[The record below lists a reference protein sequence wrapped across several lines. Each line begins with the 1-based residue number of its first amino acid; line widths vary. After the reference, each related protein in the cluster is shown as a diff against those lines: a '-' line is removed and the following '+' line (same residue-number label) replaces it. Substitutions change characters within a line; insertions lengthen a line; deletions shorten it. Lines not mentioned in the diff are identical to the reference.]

1 MFSWVSVWRCATR
14 GVAWNLRCGKA
25 APRIAIPRVRAPR
38 YSLRCAIEAR
48 GALPHAW
55 AMRAFAVGSIVLL
68 SVACSS
74 AASPPA
80 APSESAGADPKTQ
93 KDSESKP
100 LPPLEAGEKA
110 LRASEFVEAR
120 KHFELAAKVS
130 ATRGPAL
137 L

>member
-1 MFSWVSVWRCATR
+1 
-14 GVAWNLRCGKA
+14 
-25 APRIAIPRVRAPR
+25 
-38 YSLRCAIEAR
+38 
-48 GALPHAW
+48 
-55 AMRAFAVGSIVLL
+55 

-74 AASPPA
+74 AATPPA
-80 APSESAGADPKTQ
+80 APSESAGADPKTE

-110 LRASEFVEAR
+110 LRATEFVEAR

-137 L
+137 LGLAELDLITGQYARAASANDELTGSPHATAHVLLRARALRSQGQLE